1 MSTKELN
8 AMGID
13 VWVKREARVWLAGPV
28 LAPLGA
34 DEAAEKAL
42 LEKLCV
48 AIGVTDSPVKKTLKN
63 QVPQRYLVL
72 GSVEG
77 GLACLP
83 GSVRIPISLADMLAD
98 PAKKRA
104 VWERMKSEWIDK
116 NAN

>member
-1 MSTKELN
+1 MSTDQLN

-13 VWVKREARVWLAGPV
+13 VWVKREPRVWMVGPV
-28 LAPLGA
+28 LASLGV

-42 LEKLCV
+42 LEKLCA
-48 AIGVTDSPVKKTLKN
+48 AIDVVDAPMKKTLKN
-63 QVPQRYLVL
+63 QVPQRYLLL

-104 VWERMKSEWIDK
+104 VWERIKAEWMDK
-116 NAN
+116 HAS